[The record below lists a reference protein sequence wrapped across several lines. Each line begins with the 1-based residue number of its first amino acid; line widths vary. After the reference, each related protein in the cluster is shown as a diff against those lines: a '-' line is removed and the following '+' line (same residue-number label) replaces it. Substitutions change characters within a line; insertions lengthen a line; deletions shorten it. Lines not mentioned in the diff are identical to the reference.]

1 MVTINGLSVTEFQLG
16 LIIDALSDAAESPAY
31 YDNENVAEQY
41 RQLGRAFLYVGENQG
56 RTL

>member
-16 LIIDALSDAAESPAY
+16 LIIDALSDAAESPAF

-41 RQLGRAFLYVGENQG
+41 HQLRRAFQLVEDKQG